1 MPRPSGPR
9 SSASIILGRS
19 PIGSRKLPVHVPPCQ
34 MLSTATPVS
43 AYQLI
48 RRLRDGLL
56 TSKKT
61 SPRRGSGA
69 ASDIDMEP
77 MVTLNHQ
84 ICLLNVH
91 LAPPWHNRARRIP

>member
-1 MPRPSGPR
+1 
-9 SSASIILGRS
+9 
-19 PIGSRKLPVHVPPCQ
+19 

-48 RRLRDGLL
+48 RRLREVLL

-69 ASDIDMEP
+69 ASDVDMVP
-77 MVTLNHQ
+77 MVTLTYR
-84 ICLLNVH
+84 ICLAYDD
-91 LAPPWHNRARRIP
+91 LASDEVTASRHGFRSRPARARTGVA

>member
-1 MPRPSGPR
+1 
-9 SSASIILGRS
+9 
-19 PIGSRKLPVHVPPCQ
+19 

-48 RRLRDGLL
+48 RKVRDVLL

-69 ASDIDMEP
+69 ASDIDMLP
-77 MVTLNHQ
+77 MVTLNHR
-84 ICLLNVH
+84 ICLVDDH
-91 LAPPWHNRARRIP
+91 